1 MSRTR
6 SLLCTIT
13 VLASLASQASA
24 GSSSIVVVVNS
35 ANPISSLSKGQ
46 LSSLYKGKTTE
57 FPNGKTAEAVN
68 LPADN
73 SNRQDFDFAVLNMSP
88 DEAKRFWIDMK
99 IRSGAAA
106 PPKLASSFAVAHF
119 VATTASAIGYV
130 PVSEARGLKIVARIV
145 NRTVTA
151 P

>member
-6 SLLCTIT
+6 NLLCAIA
-13 VLASLASQASA
+13 VLASSASQASA
-24 GSSSIVVVVNS
+24 GSSDIAVVVNN
-35 ANPISSLSKGQ
+35 ANPVPSLSKAQ

-57 FPNGKTAEAVN
+57 FPNGSTAAAVN

-73 SNRQDFDFAVLNMSP
+73 ASRQDFDVAVLNLSP

-106 PPKLASSFAVAHF
+106 PPKLPSSFAVAHF
-119 VATTASAIGYV
+119 VANTANAIGYL
-130 PVSEARGLKIVARIV
+130 PVSEARGLKIVARVV